1 MRSDLQKL
9 ASRINGA
16 KSLGPV
22 TSNGKRIS
30 SLNAAR
36 RGMLSKTVLIEGES
50 HVHFAALLAEL
61 HEEFQPLPGVETSL
75 LEKMAVYRW
84 RQLRLWGMEAAVVTE
99 EIHKQKE
106 TADGTGSEPI
116 SAIARAVFAT
126 RKLTDHSRLLEFM
139 ARHESRCDR
148 QYARAHNRLFELQ
161 CRRKNKNRA
170 TEPGDFSQIT
180 ENRDR
185 LK

>member
-1 MRSDLQKL
+1 
-9 ASRINGA
+9 
-16 KSLGPV
+16 
-22 TSNGKRIS
+22 
-30 SLNAAR
+30 
-36 RGMLSKTVLIEGES
+36 MLSKTVLIEGES

-106 TADGTGSEPI
+106 MADTGSEAV

-126 RKLTDHSRLLEFM
+126 RKLTDHSRLLEFI
-139 ARHESRCDR
+139 ARYESRCDR
-148 QYARAHNRLFELQ
+148 QYNRAHNRLFELQ
-161 CRRKNKNRA
+161 SRRQNKNRA
-170 TEPGDFSQIT
+170 SEPEKFSQIT